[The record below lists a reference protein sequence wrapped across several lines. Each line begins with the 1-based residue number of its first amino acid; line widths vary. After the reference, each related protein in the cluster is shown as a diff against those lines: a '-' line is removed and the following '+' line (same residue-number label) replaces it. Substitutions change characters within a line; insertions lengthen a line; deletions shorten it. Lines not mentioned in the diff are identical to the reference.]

1 MNMTQRY
8 DNFYRLTS
16 DAQAAATLCLA
27 DVIQGTTHSVDL
39 TFNQERNLSIDATVS
54 GEPRYPIQVEQR

>member
-8 DNFYRLTS
+8 DHFFKLTK

-27 DVIQGTTHSVDL
+27 EVIQGTTHNVDL
-39 TFNQERNLSIDATVS
+39 TFNNGAPTLDVEVA
-54 GEPRYPIQVEQR
+54 GGRYPIQVEQR